1 MPVDF
6 LTDEQARRYG
16 RYNADP
22 TSAQMVTVT
31 KGRRL
36 VRPGSSSDFSGISDD
51 SKGVALESLR
61 KMPIESVVMYSLMS
75 SFGRIQFLSHE
86 VMLVSDRMIL
96 KRPKDAVPQFFI
108 KRFCLKTEGV

>member
-1 MPVDF
+1 M
-6 LTDEQARRYG
+6 
-16 RYNADP
+16 
-22 TSAQMVTVT
+22 
-31 KGRRL
+31 
-36 VRPGSSSDFSGISDD
+36 
-51 SKGVALESLR
+51 ESPP

-108 KRFCLKTEGV
+108 KRFCLKTEGVEECIGAAALNRIEFRTLHQLPAKAMTSHRRSHGERSHV